1 MPDQT
6 EILLQLVIENPV
18 AGVALSL
25 QDKKNQ
31 PIAAQ
36 APGTDPVTFEVPVRV
51 GRKNDG
57 WRFYGEHVRSE
68 GPDRQFF
75 YIAVGEPAGQLDFD
89 FSRRMKINIHD
100 IASEVI
106 QQAVYGATL
115 EASLDGTAPDGTP
128 VCASITLREPWHAV

>member
-6 EILLQLVIENPV
+6 EILLRLMIENPV

-36 APGTDPVTFEVPVRV
+36 TPGTDPVTFEVPVRISS
-51 GRKNDG
+51 KDDG
-57 WRFYGEHVRSE
+57 WRFYGEYVRSE
-68 GPDRQFF
+68 GPERQFF
-75 YIAVGEPAGQLDFD
+75 YIAVGAPAGQLDVE
-89 FSRRMKINIHD
+89 FSRRMKVNIHD
-100 IASEVI
+100 IAPEVI
-106 QQAVYGATL
+106 QQAVYGATV

-128 VCASITLREPWHAV
+128 ACASITLRKPWHAV